1 MDAAAFE
8 QMYGAFQDFHAY
20 FAPLFGRMETRDH
33 SRQYLQALLVAV
45 RRAAQ
50 RRESVR
56 DGSPRQPG

>member
-33 SRQYLQALLVAV
+33 SRHYLQALLVQSGE
-45 RRAAQ
+45 RRNA
-50 RRESVR
+50 ENL
-56 DGSPRQPG
+56 